1 MARSSGISPAA
12 RANSNRELAEPT
24 PPVRAHARLQSPFA
38 TISCKRCRSRLRQA
52 TNRFSLLPSSRSC
65 RNSRSSFRRSPAH
78 SSSRD
83 KDTLL
88 TDAVLAAHLYHCRFC
103 FGSPQHP
110 QNLLFRMSSPAN
122 IQLPPRL
129 FETSTEI
136 TDSRLRNGGVLEFGS
151 SNTTT
156 QRICTRISPIRGAMH
171 RRKIQGVCF
180 ADRGDITRPP
190 MNPAPLMACPS
201 LTRATP

>member
-1 MARSSGISPAA
+1 VARSSGISPAA

-65 RNSRSSFRRSPAH
+65 RNSRSSFRRSPAY

-83 KDTLL
+83 KNTLL

-122 IQLPPRL
+122 INLLLVCSRQARRSRTLDFETEEFWSLDQAIQLPKESAL
-129 FETSTEI
+129 EY
-136 TDSRLRNGGVLEFGS
+136 LRYGGRCIAARYREFAS
-151 SNTTT
+151 
-156 QRICTRISPIRGAMH
+156 QIEAILHSP
-171 RRKIQGVCF
+171 Q
-180 ADRGDITRPP
+180 
-190 MNPAPLMACPS
+190 
-201 LTRATP
+201 